1 MFKKIFKGCNL
12 IGIITALTQ
21 APLDPEKQ
29 YVIEVKP
36 YHKKRSMSQ
45 NAYSW
50 VLTDKL
56 SDVIVLAGIKL
67 SKEET
72 HAEMIYQ
79 FGQVSKDK
87 NDNSVVFSTK
97 QNIDFHEFY
106 PYAMKIG
113 TGTVG
118 GEEFTHWKIYRE
130 SHTYD
135 TREMAIFLKGI
146 VLTCEQYGI
155 PTATPREIEQMEGNK

>member
-21 APLDPEKQ
+21 VPLDADKQ
-29 YVIEVKP
+29 YTIEVKP

-50 VLTDKL
+50 VLTDQL

-79 FGQVSKDK
+79 FGQVMKDE
-87 NDNSVVFSTK
+87 NGNPAVFSTK
-97 QNIDFHEFY
+97 QNIKFNEFY
-106 PYAMKIG
+106 PYARKIG
-113 TGTVG
+113 TGTVDC
-118 GEEFTHWKIYRE
+118 EEFTHWKVYRG

-135 TREMAIFLKGI
+135 SREMAIFLKGI
-146 VLTCEQYGI
+146 ILTCEEYGI
-155 PTATPREIEQMEGNK
+155 PTATPREIEQMEGNR